1 MTIYITIL
9 ITMTKRREFIK
20 KSVLGSAGIAIGG
33 MGFTSKSYASI
44 VGANERISV
53 AVIGIRNQGSVHIDT
68 WCNLKESQNVVLKT
82 LCDADEQFFNSRSK
96 IVQEKTGVKP
106 LTEWDIRKVLD
117 DKEIDAVSIVVP
129 NHWHALATIWACQA
143 GKHVYIEKPASHNIW
158 EGRKMIEASRK
169 YNVRVQVG
177 FQSRSGINMQ
187 EALKF
192 LHDGGIG
199 EVYMARGLCYK
210 LRDSYGVAKDSTP
223 PATFHYDRWL
233 GPAPYR
239 PYNVKRSHYCWHW
252 YWDTGNGDTGNQG
265 PHQFDIARLGLS
277 KYEHPVSVYSAGGIY
292 GFNKDDS
299 NPENRTPGTLVYGG
313 VEAYGHD
320 KTSQETP
327 NIQSSIFKYEDGK
340 MLEFETRDRYT
351 NMESSSDITIG
362 NIFYG
367 TEGYLEIKDE
377 SARPWKAFRKREKDP
392 FAGSNEDKDANKK
405 EQDNIAD
412 HFSNFLDAIRSG
424 KDDTLRCD
432 IVEGFYSSALPHLA
446 NISYRMGRE
455 LKFMGDYEKFAN
467 DSEADTLLTRIYRKP
482 YIVPEEV

>member
-1 MTIYITIL
+1 
-9 ITMTKRREFIK
+9 MTKRREFIK
-20 KSVLGSAGIAIGG
+20 KSVLGSAGIAVGG
-33 MGFTSKSYASI
+33 MGFTSKTYASI
-44 VGANERISV
+44 VGANERINV

-68 WCNLKESQNVVLKT
+68 WCSLRLNQNVVLKT
-82 LCDADEQFFNSRSK
+82 ICDTDEQFFESRSK
-96 IVQEKTGVKP
+96 IVQDKTGLKP

-143 GKHVYIEKPASHNIW
+143 GKHVYVEKPASHNLW

-177 FQSRSGINMQ
+177 FQSRSGNNMR

-192 LHDGGIG
+192 IHDGGIG

-223 PATFHYDRWL
+223 PASFHYDRWL

-265 PHQFDIARLGLS
+265 PHQFDIARLGLN
-277 KYEHPVSVYSAGGIY
+277 KNEHPVSVYSAGGIY
-292 GFNKDDS
+292 GFNQDES
-299 NPENRTPGTLVYGG
+299 TPENRTPGTLVYGG
-313 VEAYGHD
+313 VESYGHD

-327 NIQSSIFKYEDGK
+327 NIQTSIFKYGDGK
-340 MLEFETRDRYT
+340 ILEFETRGRYT
-351 NMESSSDITIG
+351 NRESSADISVG
-362 NIFYG
+362 NMFYG

-377 SARPWKAFRKREKDP
+377 AARPWKAFRRREKEP
-392 FAGSNEDKDANKK
+392 FAGSK
-405 EQDNIAD
+405 EETDSTKQAQDILAQ

-424 KDDTLRCD
+424 KDETLNSD
-432 IVEGFYSSALPHLA
+432 IVEGHYSSALPHLA
-446 NISYRMGRE
+446 NISYRLGRE
-455 LKFMGDYEKFAN
+455 LTFKGDYEKFAN
-467 DSEADTLLTRIYRKP
+467 DSEADTLLTRVYRKP
-482 YIVPEEV
+482 YIVPEEA

>member
-1 MTIYITIL
+1 
-9 ITMTKRREFIK
+9 MTKRREFIK
-20 KSVLGSAGIAIGG
+20 QGVLGSAGIAIGG
-33 MGFTSKSYASI
+33 MGFTSKSYTSI
-44 VGANERISV
+44 IGANERINV
-53 AVIGIRNQGSVHIDT
+53 AVVGIRNQGSVHIDT
-68 WCNLKESQNVVLKT
+68 WCSLKETQNVEIKT
-82 LCDADEQFFNSRSK
+82 ICDTDEQFFDSRSK
-96 IVQEKTGVKP
+96 MVQEKSGVKP
-106 LTEWDIRKVLD
+106 LTEWDVRKVLD
-117 DKEIDAVSIVVP
+117 DKDIHAVSIVVP

-143 GKHVYIEKPASHNIW
+143 GKHVYVEKPASHNIW

-177 FQSRSGINMQ
+177 FQSRSGKNMQ

-199 EVYMARGLCYK
+199 EVYMARGLCFK
-210 LRDSYGVAKDSTP
+210 LRDSYGTAKDSTP

-265 PHQFDIARLGLS
+265 PHQFDIARMGLD
-277 KYEHPVSVYSAGGIY
+277 KNEHPVSVYSAGGIY
-292 GFNKDDS
+292 GFNKDES
-299 NPENRTPGTLVYGG
+299 NPENRTPGTMVYGG

-327 NIQSSIFKYEDGK
+327 NIQSSIFKYRDGK

-351 NMESSSDITIG
+351 NMESSSNITVG

-367 TEGYLEIKDE
+367 TDGYLEIKDE
-377 SARPWKAFRKREKDP
+377 SARPWKAFRKREKVP
-392 FAGSNEDKDANKK
+392 FAGSKEDSDANKK
-405 EQDNIAD
+405 EQNNIAD

-432 IVEGFYSSALPHLA
+432 IAEGFYSSALPHLA
-446 NISYRMGRE
+446 NISYRLGRE
-455 LKFMGDYEKFAN
+455 LKFMGENEKFAN
-467 DSEADTLLTRIYRKP
+467 DSEADTLLTRVYRKP
-482 YIVPEEV
+482 YIVPENV